1 MKKILLVITKIF
13 SILIAVIMA
22 IFVISIPISASM
34 IQLEPP
40 SVKSVKVELLNDTL
54 ILFTN
59 FTIKNNGFYDLEDIS
74 ISVAILTLN
83 DLLITQTH
91 IGYPLENIIIK
102 AHSSYN
108 GSIKINFNLRELSNL
123 GIIDVIKKDKAVKI
137 QITSEGRYALAL
149 FGFKLNYFN
158 KFSFTLP
165 IEEIKI
171 LINFPLIFSK
181 ENLRIIN
188 DEIFARM
195 PVIIL
200 FKGYL
205 TLENIFIN
213 GYAMYSNIKMFDFN
227 ATIDKL
233 SAGENKAYF
242 NLAIPKH
249 NFFILI
255 SSQLNLKIY
264 YQIEA
269 KNINYRII
277 SDYYWEKPF
286 AIFLKSIN
294 ILFTNKT
301 SVLINLA
308 FSIKSNLSSNLNL
321 TFQIKIYDQETNKLI
336 ALTDRNLI
344 ILANQNN
351 EYSLNISIVTLNHNS
366 KIRVELYLLKPIMIE
381 EPLATQ
387 IFIVP

>member
-1 MKKILLVITKIF
+1 VKKILLVITKIF

-40 SVKSVKVELLNDTL
+40 SVKSVKVNLLNDTL

-59 FTIKNNGFYDLEDIS
+59 FTVKNNGFYDLEDIS

-108 GSIKINFNLRELSNL
+108 GSLKINFNLRELSNL

-137 QITSEGRYALAL
+137 QIASEGRYALAL

-227 ATIDKL
+227 AIIDKL
-233 SAGENKAYF
+233 SEGENKAYF
-242 NLAIPKH
+242 NLIMSKQ
-249 NFFILI
+249 NFIILI
-255 SSQLNLKIY
+255 SKDFNLKLF
-264 YQIEA
+264 YQIKA
-269 KNINYRII
+269 KNIDYETTFDYFWKKPLAI
-277 SDYYWEKPF
+277 SLEN
-286 AIFLKSIN
+286 IN

-301 SVLINLA
+301 LVSINLL
-308 FSIKSNLSSNLNL
+308 FNVKSNLSSNLNI
-321 TFQIKIYDQETNKLI
+321 TFQIKIYDQETNKLL
-336 ALTDRNLI
+336 ALVEKDI
-344 ILANQNN
+344 IIIANQNN
-351 EYSLNISIVTLNHNS
+351 EYNLNIFIGTLSHNS
-366 KIRVELYLLKPIMIE
+366 KIRAELYLLKPIIIE
-381 EPLATQ
+381 QPVATQ
-387 IFIVP
+387 IFIIP

>member
-40 SVKSVKVELLNDTL
+40 SVKSVKVNLLNDTL

-59 FTIKNNGFYDLEDIS
+59 FTVKNNGFYDLEDIS

-108 GSIKINFNLRELSNL
+108 GSLKINFNLRELSNL

-137 QITSEGRYALAL
+137 QIASEGRYALAL

-205 TLENIFIN
+205 ALENIFIN

-233 SAGENKAYF
+233 SEGENKAYF
-242 NLAIPKH
+242 NLIMSKQ
-249 NFFILI
+249 NFIILI
-255 SSQLNLKIY
+255 SKDFNLKLF
-264 YQIEA
+264 YQIKA
-269 KNINYRII
+269 KNIDYETTFDYFWKKPLAI
-277 SDYYWEKPF
+277 SLEN
-286 AIFLKSIN
+286 IN

-301 SVLINLA
+301 LVSINLL
-308 FSIKSNLSSNLNL
+308 FNVKSNLSSNLNI
-321 TFQIKIYDQETNKLI
+321 TFQIKIYYQETNKLL
-336 ALTDRNLI
+336 ALVEKDI
-344 ILANQNN
+344 IIIANQNN
-351 EYSLNISIVTLNHNS
+351 EYNLNIFIGTLSHNS
-366 KIRVELYLLKPIMIE
+366 KIRAELYLLKPIIIE
-381 EPLATQ
+381 QPVATQ
-387 IFIVP
+387 IFIIP

>member
-1 MKKILLVITKIF
+1 
-13 SILIAVIMA
+13 MA

-40 SVKSVKVELLNDTL
+40 SVKSVKVNLLNDTL

-59 FTIKNNGFYDLEDIS
+59 FTVKNNGFYDLEDIS

-83 DLLITQTH
+83 DLLITKTH

-108 GSIKINFNLRELSNL
+108 GSLKINFNLRELSNL

-137 QITSEGRYALAL
+137 QIASEGRYALAL

-227 ATIDKL
+227 AIIDKL
-233 SAGENKAYF
+233 SEGENKAYF
-242 NLAIPKH
+242 NLIMSKQ
-249 NFFILI
+249 NFIILI
-255 SSQLNLKIY
+255 SKDFNLKLF
-264 YQIEA
+264 YQIKA
-269 KNINYRII
+269 KNIDYETTFDYFWKKPLAI
-277 SDYYWEKPF
+277 SLEN
-286 AIFLKSIN
+286 IN

-301 SVLINLA
+301 LVSINLL
-308 FSIKSNLSSNLNL
+308 FNVKSNLSSNLNI
-321 TFQIKIYDQETNKLI
+321 TFQIKIYYQETNKLL
-336 ALTDRNLI
+336 ALVEKDI
-344 ILANQNN
+344 IIIANQNN
-351 EYSLNISIVTLNHNS
+351 EYNLNIFIGTLSHNS
-366 KIRVELYLLKPIMIE
+366 KIRAELYLLKPIIIE
-381 EPLATQ
+381 QPVATQ
-387 IFIVP
+387 IFIIP

>member
-1 MKKILLVITKIF
+1 VKKILLVITKIF

-40 SVKSVKVELLNDTL
+40 SVKSVKVNLLNDTL

-59 FTIKNNGFYDLEDIS
+59 FTVKNNGFYDLEDIS

-108 GSIKINFNLRELSNL
+108 GSLKINFNLRELSNL

-137 QITSEGRYALAL
+137 QIASEGRYALAL

-205 TLENIFIN
+205 ALENIFIN

-233 SAGENKAYF
+233 SEGENKAYF
-242 NLAIPKH
+242 NLIMSKQ
-249 NFFILI
+249 NFIILI
-255 SSQLNLKIY
+255 SKDFNLKLF
-264 YQIEA
+264 YQIKA
-269 KNINYRII
+269 KNIDYETTFDYFWKKPLAI
-277 SDYYWEKPF
+277 SLEN
-286 AIFLKSIN
+286 IN

-301 SVLINLA
+301 LVSINLL
-308 FSIKSNLSSNLNL
+308 FNVKSNLSSNLNI
-321 TFQIKIYDQETNKLI
+321 TFQIKIYYQETNKLL
-336 ALTDRNLI
+336 ALVEKDI
-344 ILANQNN
+344 IIIANQNN
-351 EYSLNISIVTLNHNS
+351 EYNLNIFIGTLSHNS
-366 KIRVELYLLKPIMIE
+366 KIRAELYLLKPIIIE
-381 EPLATQ
+381 QPVATQ
-387 IFIVP
+387 IFIIP

>member
-1 MKKILLVITKIF
+1 VKKILLVITKIF

-40 SVKSVKVELLNDTL
+40 SVKSVKVNLLNDTL

-59 FTIKNNGFYDLEDIS
+59 FTVKNNGFYDLEDIS

-108 GSIKINFNLRELSNL
+108 GSLKINFNLRELSNL

-137 QITSEGRYALAL
+137 QIASEGRYALAL

-227 ATIDKL
+227 AIIDKL
-233 SAGENKAYF
+233 SEGENKAYF
-242 NLAIPKH
+242 NLIMSKQ
-249 NFFILI
+249 NFIILI
-255 SSQLNLKIY
+255 SKDFNLKLF
-264 YQIEA
+264 YQIKA
-269 KNINYRII
+269 KNIDYETTFDYFWKKPLAI
-277 SDYYWEKPF
+277 SLEN
-286 AIFLKSIN
+286 IN

-301 SVLINLA
+301 LVSINLL
-308 FSIKSNLSSNLNL
+308 FNVKSNLSSNLNI
-321 TFQIKIYDQETNKLI
+321 TFQIKIYYQETNKLL
-336 ALTDRNLI
+336 ALVEKDI
-344 ILANQNN
+344 IIIANQNN
-351 EYSLNISIVTLNHNS
+351 EYNLNIFIGTLSHNS
-366 KIRVELYLLKPIMIE
+366 KIRAELYLLKPIIIE
-381 EPLATQ
+381 QPVATQ
-387 IFIVP
+387 IFIIP

>member
-40 SVKSVKVELLNDTL
+40 SVKSVKVNLLNDTL

-59 FTIKNNGFYDLEDIS
+59 FTVKNNGFYDLEDIS

-108 GSIKINFNLRELSNL
+108 GSLKINFNLRELSNL

-137 QITSEGRYALAL
+137 QIASEGRYALAL

-227 ATIDKL
+227 AIIDKL
-233 SAGENKAYF
+233 SEGENKAYF
-242 NLAIPKH
+242 NLIMSKQ
-249 NFFILI
+249 NFIILI
-255 SSQLNLKIY
+255 SKDFNLKLF
-264 YQIEA
+264 YQIKA
-269 KNINYRII
+269 KNIDYETTFDYFWKKPLAI
-277 SDYYWEKPF
+277 SLEN
-286 AIFLKSIN
+286 IN

-301 SVLINLA
+301 LVSINLL
-308 FSIKSNLSSNLNL
+308 FNVKSNLSSNLNI
-321 TFQIKIYDQETNKLI
+321 TFQIKIYYQETNKLL
-336 ALTDRNLI
+336 ALVEKDI
-344 ILANQNN
+344 IIIANQNN
-351 EYSLNISIVTLNHNS
+351 EYNLNIFIGTLSHNS
-366 KIRVELYLLKPIMIE
+366 KIRAELYLLKPIIIE
-381 EPLATQ
+381 QPVATQ
-387 IFIVP
+387 IFIIP